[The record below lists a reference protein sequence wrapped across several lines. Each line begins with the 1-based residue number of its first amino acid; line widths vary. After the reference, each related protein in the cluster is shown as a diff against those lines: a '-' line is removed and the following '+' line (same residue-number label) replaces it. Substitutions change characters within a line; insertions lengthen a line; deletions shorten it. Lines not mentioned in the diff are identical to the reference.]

1 MQAYEA
7 EQTQKLKKHC
17 GDDLESLSHATRN
30 LSLQLTRLISH
41 LKMGHAATVD
51 QLLSELQPAK
61 PKARRQ
67 RSPKTKQPSA
77 ASDEHK
83 PDEKVATDTAI
94 PARLDL
100 NPAQSPQAK
109 ASISCHLESLSPPL
123 TSIVFQ
129 IRVQIEK
136 HTAVT
141 VLIKHCPGCD

>member
-30 LSLQLTRLISH
+30 LGLQLTRLLSH
-41 LKMGHAATVD
+41 LKIGHAATVD

-67 RSPKTKQPSA
+67 RSPKTKQASA
-77 ASDEHK
+77 TSDKHE

-94 PARLDL
+94 PARLHI

-109 ASISCHLESLSPPL
+109 ASISCHLESLSPAL
-123 TSIVFQ
+123 TSIVFL
-129 IRVQIEK
+129 IRVRIEK

-141 VLIKHCPGCD
+141 GLIKHCPGCD